1 MAEPATTGETPLA
14 RRTRLA
20 LAQLL
25 DVARDA
31 PQRCAWP
38 GPAVRRMG
46 LDFPGPVG
54 LAAGFDPH
62 GALLGHAQRLGLGH
76 VELSTMPGSDLCG
89 TGMAP
94 ARPVHPGPQA
104 PATPR
109 AVCGLSLG
117 RHPATPWARAEDDYL
132 GGLRA
137 LPPWVDY
144 LTLNPGREPPTAARF
159 AQLVSAVADALGAD
173 PARPRRPIVVKLPI
187 AWTEG
192 PEGARV
198 AADFVT
204 RGADGLLLSA
214 EGARDAGAAL
224 EALRRVARAVPRDT
238 CLISVGGIH
247 SAREALA
254 RRHAG
259 ADLVQLHRGLSE
271 LGVDLI
277 HAVNRALATPL
288 DSPAP
293 RNGAQPGRSAPF
305 QG

>member
-1 MAEPATTGETPLA
+1 MAEPATASETPLA

-20 LAQLL
+20 LARLL
-25 DVARDA
+25 DIARDA
-31 PQRCAWP
+31 PQCCAWP
-38 GPAVRRMG
+38 GPSVRRMG
-46 LDFPGPVG
+46 LDFPGPAG

-62 GALLGHAQRLGLGH
+62 GALLGHAHRLGLGH
-76 VELSTMPGSDLCG
+76 VELGTVPGPALCG

-94 ARPVHPGPQA
+94 ARPGHLGPQA
-104 PATPR
+104 SAAPR
-109 AVCGLSLG
+109 AVCGFSLG
-117 RHPATPWARAEDDYL
+117 RHPATPWTRAEDDYL
-132 GGLRA
+132 AGLQT

-144 LTLNPGREPPTAARF
+144 LTLNPGRSPPTAVRF
-159 AQLVSAVADALGAD
+159 AQLVAAVAAALGAD
-173 PARPRRPIVVKLPI
+173 PTRPRRPIVVKLPA

-192 PEGARV
+192 PDGARA

-277 HAVNRALATPL
+277 HTVNRALAAPL

>member
-1 MAEPATTGETPLA
+1 MAESAPACETPLA

-46 LDFPGPVG
+46 LDFPGPAG

-62 GALLGHAQRLGLGH
+62 GALLGHAHRLGLGH
-76 VELSTMPGSDLCG
+76 VELGTVPGPGLCG
-89 TGMAP
+89 TGMGP
-94 ARPVHPGPQA
+94 DRPSHPGPRG
-104 PATPR
+104 PAAPR

-117 RHPATPWARAEDDYL
+117 RHPATPRARAEDDYL
-132 GGLRA
+132 SGLQA
-137 LPPWVDY
+137 IPPWVDY
-144 LTLNPGREPPTAARF
+144 LTLNPGRLPPTAARF
-159 AQLVSAVADALGAD
+159 AHLVAAVAAALSTD
-173 PARPRRPIVVKLPI
+173 PARPRRPIVVKLPM
-187 AWTEG
+187 AWIED
-192 PEGARV
+192 PDGART

-224 EALRRVARAVPRDT
+224 EALRRVARAVPSDT

-259 ADLVQLHRGLSE
+259 ADLIQLHRGLSD

-277 HAVNRALATPL
+277 RTINRVLATPL

-293 RNGAQPGRSAPF
+293 RNGAQPCRNAPF
-305 QG
+305 R

>member
-1 MAEPATTGETPLA
+1 MAEPATASETPLA

-25 DVARDA
+25 EIARDA
-31 PQRCAWP
+31 PQHCAWP
-38 GPAVRRMG
+38 GQALRHMG
-46 LDFPGPVG
+46 LDFPGPAG

-62 GALLGHAQRLGLGH
+62 GALLGHAHRLGLGH
-76 VELSTMPGSDLCG
+76 VELGTMPGSDPCG

-94 ARPVHPGPQA
+94 ARPGHPGPQA
-104 PATPR
+104 STAPR

-117 RHPATPWARAEDDYL
+117 RHPATPWARAEDDYFA
-132 GGLRA
+132 GLQT

-144 LTLNPGREPPTAARF
+144 LTLNPGRSPPTAARF
-159 AQLVSAVADALGAD
+159 AHLVAAVAAALGAD
-173 PARPRRPIVVKLPI
+173 PTRPRRPIVVKLPI
-187 AWTEG
+187 TWTEG

-204 RGADGLLLSA
+204 RGAHGLLLSA

-238 CLISVGGIH
+238 CLLSVGGIH
-247 SAREALA
+247 SAQEAMA
-254 RRHAG
+254 RRRAG

-277 HAVNRALATPL
+277 HTINRTLAAPL

-293 RNGAQPGRSAPF
+293 RNGAQSGRSAPF